1 MIGMVE
7 DVEET
12 VDPWWSWEPG
22 QRKLA
27 PAGGVKVLYIRGEQR
42 ENILPTMKSLLQRW
56 NTTYEGEQVL
66 LDPDRAFIGNW
77 LWFSSAYPDVGD
89 RWYLFVE
96 GLCYVITNEGIEIQG
111 HFPDKPSSFFGNGIF
126 RYYQRADKPGLGT
139 PQGFEGNVYYDIY
152 QQKPIHLF
160 AINDE
165 SWQKPIRDLFKDSS
179 VAYVVPV
186 YMPSE
191 DAFSYWVGIGDE
203 SKGIPEDFIVSKKPL
218 SKQSVLEI
226 PKNLHAKRVAYHK
239 GQFYFI
245 DLEMNVYRLGDEGAV
260 KLGSEIDRFLHYK
273 DRLYAVEI
281 FWRDF
286 IELSTSAQAM
296 AVPKPNETTQ

>member
-7 DVEET
+7 DFEET

-42 ENILPTMKSLLQRW
+42 EDILSNMKSLLQRW

-66 LDPDRAFIGNW
+66 LDPDQAFIGNW

-152 QQKPIHLF
+152 QHKPIHLF
-160 AINDE
+160 AIDDE
-165 SWQKPIRDLFKDSS
+165 SWQKPIRDLFPDEP
-179 VAYVVPV
+179 VDGVVPV
-186 YMPSE
+186 YMPNMKTF
-191 DAFSYWVGIGDE
+191 AFLVSIRENLKVSGYYKLAYKKGQRWETIPQTGFTRLLHIVWHDDRFYYIS
-203 SKGIPEDFIVSKKPL
+203 SKG
-218 SKQSVLEI
+218 
-226 PKNLHAKRVAYHK
+226 
-239 GQFYFI
+239 
-245 DLEMNVYRLGDEGAV
+245 DLFRIEKDGLDKMAE
-260 KLGSEIDRFLHYK
+260 KMERFLYYE
-273 DRLYAVEI
+273 DCLYGVEYN
-281 FWRDF
+281 WDGF
-286 IELSTSAQAM
+286 IKLSMETQPM
-296 AVPKPNETTQ
+296 AKPEPNEAM